1 MRTRLNR
8 IRQRCRTATTA
19 VCGRAGIFACCLG
32 LILAV
37 LTGAPA
43 LTAQTI
49 TGSIVGTVTDP
60 SGAVVAG
67 AKVTATNVSTGVVTS
82 TKTNS
87 EGLYN
92 IRFLPIGPYKVAITA
107 AGFSTETTDQFPLD
121 ADQTAKFN
129 IKLQVGSASVNV
141 EVSATFAALQTEN
154 ATLQTTFS
162 SDVISDLPLN
172 GLNFQTAAM
181 FVPGVVNPGFASM
194 GGADGNERQQDWYDS
209 PSFNGNR
216 GQANNYILDGVDM
229 NETLNNMSGY
239 NPAPESIGEMK
250 VITGNADAE
259 FGNVN
264 GGELLVQTKSGT
276 NTIHGS
282 LYDNFQNNAIAATAW
297 NGATAYGLPQYPF
310 TQNQFGA
317 SISGPILK
325 NKLFLFGDYLGFRY
339 HRGGYGLATVAPPAF
354 LTGDFSLL
362 YTPQYGG
369 IQLYNPNGGNA
380 GYSTATPYGDCTVTD
395 GPCNQVP
402 VVNPVAKF
410 LTAHPS
416 LYPAPNFTPC
426 MGCGDYHNYEG
437 PEKGYTVNNQGD
449 AKIDYH
455 ITDRDSLMARYSI
468 GDAYDFSQTVLPV
481 QFPTNNDFPFQ
492 SLVLNYIHTFSASLV
507 NEFRAGVSRTVFNQ
521 GLPDDASGVFGTNG
535 DKLVGLPMANQAY
548 QGFSE
553 MAFSGNESNVGT
565 SAIVTLIRENN
576 FYYAD
581 NLTWQHG
588 HHALKFG
595 AQILR
600 YQQNYYYAGN
610 SGALG
615 SFSYSGQYTY
625 NANAENGYGYSF
637 ADFVMD
643 ESSSINIGGVS
654 GLFGQ
659 RQYRDGFFVQDD
671 WRVFPNLT
679 VNLGVRYGYNQPIYE
694 VNNKQVSVNISNPSL
709 ITINGLEFAGKDGN
723 SRALYNPFYG
733 GVMPRIGFAWSPSS
747 RFVLRGGFGI
757 SDAMEGT
764 GTNRRM
770 TQNYPFQSS
779 LSAASLSPSGTA
791 NGSAGFPVEN
801 GFSFGPGAAG
811 TPLANYSNFNLWDPH
826 IKPAFVEQFNL
837 AWQYLISTN
846 WTAQVG
852 YVGELGK
859 HLIVPNE
866 VNQWSSNAPWNAFL
880 NGYNGYNYNGWNYDC
895 SGAAFTPSPSCGLT
909 GNYGNLQ
916 ETTSNAVSNYN
927 ALQASI
933 THLPTHGLSYRF
945 NYTWSKALTNNAGF
959 YGAPNVSISSWFFQD
974 STNPMGDYGPAGQD
988 VRNAFNGYFSYLLPF
1003 GRGQQF
1009 GSNMPR
1015 ALDEVAGGWK
1025 ISGSVVMYSGFPIT
1039 MGSGE
1044 QYNVNSFGA
1053 HSQHFRPM
1061 HIANRAVGNW
1071 FGNDPSALPCVN
1083 FDNNGNILDNGT
1095 CAYGLESY
1103 NYFGNSQD
1111 GSERA
1116 PGYRQVD
1123 LSAMKIFHIT
1133 DRHSLEFRGDAFNAL
1148 NIVSYGAPYSYLGDY
1163 NPAASNGH
1171 GLFGIIAGSNSSQRI
1186 MQIAMHY
1193 RF

>member
-1 MRTRLNR
+1 MQISFKRK
-8 IRQRCRTATTA
+8 CRTTS
-19 VCGRAGIFACCLG
+19 G
-32 LILAV
+32 LAV
-37 LTGAPA
+37 RNPRRTLRIAAMLAA
-43 LTAQTI
+43 LFLAAILPGSHALLAQTI
-49 TGSIVGTVTDP
+49 TGSILGTVTDP
-60 SGAVVAG
+60 SGAVVSG
-67 AKVTATNVSTGVVTS
+67 AKVSANNTATGVVTS
-82 TKTNS
+82 TTTNA

-92 IRFLPIGPYKVAITA
+92 IRFLPIGPYTVTISAQ
-107 AGFSTETTDQFPLD
+107 GFSRETVSQFQLETDQI
-121 ADQTAKFN
+121 AKFN
-129 IKLQVGSASVNV
+129 VKLLVGTTAETL
-141 EVSATFAALQTEN
+141 EVSAANSPVLQTEN
-154 ATLQTTFS
+154 ATIQATFS
-162 SDVISDLPLN
+162 SQTISDLPLN

-181 FVPGVVNPGFASM
+181 FIPGVVNPGFASM
-194 GGADGNERQQDWYDS
+194 GGQDGNERQIDWYDS

-239 NPAPESIGEMK
+239 NPAPDSIGEMH

-264 GGELLVQTKSGT
+264 GGEILVVTKSGT
-276 NTIHGS
+276 NHIHGS
-282 LYDNFQNNAIAATAW
+282 AYNNFQNNVISATPW
-297 NGATAYGLPQYPF
+297 NGAAASGLPAYPF

-317 SISGPILK
+317 TIGGPILK
-325 NKLFLFGDYLGFRY
+325 NKLFLFGDYLGLRY
-339 HRGGYGLATVAPPAF
+339 HRGGYGLATVAPTAF
-354 LTGDFSLL
+354 LNGDFSALL
-362 YTPQYGG
+362 TPQYGG
-369 IQLYNPNGGNA
+369 IQLYNPNAAGNG
-380 GYSTATPYGDCTVTD
+380 GYSTATPYVND
-395 GPCNQVP
+395 QVP
-402 VVNPVAKF
+402 VVSPVAKF
-410 LTAHPS
+410 LATHPS
-416 LYPAPNFTPC
+416 LYPGPNRQSIN
-426 MGCGDYHNYEG
+426 GAGDLNNYQG

-449 AKIDYH
+449 AKVDYT
-455 ITDRDSLMARYSI
+455 IGPRDSLMGRFSI
-468 GDAYDFSQTVLPV
+468 GDAYDFSSTVLPV
-481 QFPTNNDFPFQ
+481 QFPTKNDFPFQ
-492 SLVLNYIHTFSASLV
+492 SLVLNYIHTFTPALV

-521 GLPDDASGVFGTNG
+521 SLPDDTSGVFGTSG
-535 DKLVGLPMANQAY
+535 DSLIGLPYTNQPF

-553 MAFSGNESNVGT
+553 MAFGSSESNIGT
-565 SAIVTLIRENN
+565 SAVVNLIRENN

-588 HHALKFG
+588 HHSLKFG

-615 SFSYSGQYTY
+615 SFSYSGQYTT
-625 NANAENGYGYSF
+625 NANVANGYGYGF

-654 GLFGQ
+654 GFFGQ
-659 RQYRDGFFVQDD
+659 RQYRDAYFVQDD

-679 VNLGVRYGYNQPIYE
+679 INLGVRYSYDQPIYE

-709 ITINGLEFAGKDGN
+709 VTINGLEFAGQGGN
-723 SRALYNPFYG
+723 SRALVNPFYG
-733 GVMPRIGFAWSPSS
+733 GVMPRIGFAWSPSN
-747 RFVLRGGFGI
+747 RFVLRGGYGI

-779 LSAASLSPSGTA
+779 LSAGALSPSGTG
-791 NGSAGFPVEN
+791 NGSPGFPVEN

-811 TPLANYSNFNLWDPH
+811 TPLENYSNFNLWDPH

-837 AWQYLISTN
+837 AWQYMITSS

-859 HLIVPNE
+859 HLMVPNE
-866 VNQWSSNAPWNAFL
+866 VNQWSSNAPWNAFI

-895 SGAAFTPSPSCGLT
+895 SGTAFTPSPSCGLT

-916 ETTSNAVSNYN
+916 ETTSNAISNYN

-933 THLPTHGLSYRF
+933 IHQPSHGLSYRF

-959 YGAPNVSISSWFFQD
+959 YGAPNVSVNTWFFQD
-974 STNPMGDYGPAGQD
+974 SSNPMGDYGPAGQD
-988 VRNAFNGYFSYLLPF
+988 SRNAFNGYWSYQLPF
-1003 GRGQQF
+1003 GRNQQF

-1039 MGSGE
+1039 MASGE
-1044 QYNVNSFGA
+1044 NYNVNSFGA

-1061 HIANRAVGNW
+1061 HVANRSIDNW
-1071 FGNDPSALPCVN
+1071 FGTDPSALPCVH
-1083 FDNNGNILDNGT
+1083 FDANGDGNIQDNGT
-1095 CAYGLESY
+1095 CAYALESY
-1103 NYFGNSQD
+1103 NYFGNSQN

-1123 LSAMKIFHIT
+1123 LSAMKNFRIT
-1133 DRHSLEFRGDAFNAL
+1133 ESHTLEFRGDAFNAL
-1148 NIVSYGAPYSYLGDY
+1148 NIVSYGAPNASLGSY
-1163 NPAASNGH
+1163 NQQASNGH
-1171 GLFGIIAGSNSSQRI
+1171 GTFGLISGSNSSQRT
-1186 MQIAMHY
+1186 MQISMHY